1 MKKILLLLLVLNTTL
16 FYSCEKKLDQVPI
29 SSTTT
34 LTFYTQPSDFIVA
47 SNAVYSSLRAYP
59 DRQINL
65 SETRSDN
72 LYAVSDGGVRD
83 WEPVNSFLTTLP
95 GNVYIDE
102 AWSGNFNGIYKA
114 NTLLEQ
120 LAKNGQVITDA
131 TLRNRL
137 EAEGKFLRAFFY
149 FDLIKWFGKV
159 PIVDHTLTPSEATT
173 IPRSSVSDV
182 YDFIIS
188 DLQFAI
194 ANLPDSYSA
203 ADKGR
208 ATKYAAKAILAL
220 VYMTRSAPD
229 YGIEGPG
236 LGVNEWSLALAQL
249 NDIIASGKYSFLPDY
264 ASIFSFTNEDNAEVV
279 FDVQY
284 TTGLNPVVGA
294 TFPWLTVPDSWFQSQ
309 GKPIQGGL
317 TIRPVSVDLLN
328 SFDSGDAREAFYING
343 PYTYNGV
350 TQTESFMKKWIDL
363 TQVPSNRIDW
373 PINFIVS
380 RYTDILMLK
389 AECILHG
396 AAGSQTDVDDI
407 VNQVRARAGLAPIS
421 NVTLPQLFD
430 ERRKEFAGE
439 GSRWHDLV
447 RSGQVE
453 SIMQAWIATEDVKN
467 QMKPFDKNYIIYPIP
482 QSEIDAA
489 PGLYDQNQG
498 Y

>member
-72 LYAVSDGGVRD
+72 LYAVSDGGERD

-149 FDLIKWFGKV
+149 FDLVKWFGKV

-188 DLQFAI
+188 DFQFAI

-220 VYMTRSAPD
+220 VYMTRSARTT
-229 YGIEGPG
+229 
-236 LGVNEWSLALAQL
+236 ALNVPALVQ
-249 NDIIASGKYSFLPDY
+249 
-264 ASIFSFTNEDNAEVV
+264 TN
-279 FDVQY
+279 
-284 TTGLNPVVGA
+284 GA
-294 TFPWLTVPDSWFQSQ
+294 L
-309 GKPIQGGL
+309 
-317 TIRPVSVDLLN
+317 R
-328 SFDSGDAREAFYING
+328 
-343 PYTYNGV
+343 
-350 TQTESFMKKWIDL
+350 
-363 TQVPSNRIDW
+363 
-373 PINFIVS
+373 
-380 RYTDILMLK
+380 
-389 AECILHG
+389 LH
-396 AAGSQTDVDDI
+396 
-407 VNQVRARAGLAPIS
+407 N
-421 NVTLPQLFD
+421 
-430 ERRKEFAGE
+430 
-439 GSRWHDLV
+439 
-447 RSGQVE
+447 
-453 SIMQAWIATEDVKN
+453 
-467 QMKPFDKNYIIYPIP
+467 
-482 QSEIDAA
+482 
-489 PGLYDQNQG
+489 
-498 Y
+498 